1 MATEN
6 KQVALIERRIIE
18 TEEELIDGARGS
30 VAILRIDFHPQVQG
44 TVAVYPRDTA
54 SITPMVSAMLCTQAV
69 DKFL

>member
-44 TVAVYPRDTA
+44 TVAVRDTA

-69 DKFL
+69 NKFL